1 MQNSP
6 DTPLAPASENDHAD
20 KKPDAKANAKKP
32 STKKPARAPSNS
44 RGPTPGKYQNGKVCF
59 STWFPT
65 PFLVRLRRYATNLG
79 TDVPSLI
86 QSDYGQRLS
95 QLHLTPEDVAEI
107 ELSNQS
113 IHATKENAD

>member
-6 DTPLAPASENDHAD
+6 DTTLSTAPASNPANE
-20 KKPDAKANAKKP
+20 PKANAKH
-32 STKKPARAPSNS
+32 SNKKPARAPSNS

-86 QSDYGQRLS
+86 QSDYGPRLS
-95 QLHLTPEDVAEI
+95 QLRLTPEDLAEI

-113 IHATKENAD
+113 LHPSPASNS

>member
-6 DTPLAPASENDHAD
+6 DTPTTATASEPANEQ
-20 KKPDAKANAKKP
+20 KANAKKP
-32 STKKPARAPSNS
+32 SAKKPTRAPSNS

-79 TDVPSLI
+79 TDVSSLI
-86 QSDYGQRLS
+86 QSDYGQRLA
-95 QLHLTPEDVAEI
+95 QLRLTPDDLAEI
-107 ELSNQS
+107 ELSNKS
-113 IHATKENAD
+113 INATKATAD